1 MNHWYQMRRLR
12 GAVILI
18 TIGALAL
25 LDQWHIMRFEVSW
38 PLILIVLGLMKIAE
52 RAAWSADVREQQ
64 GAGTYIPGAGYV
76 APNPGTPSYWSAS
89 SPSMGADQ
97 PPVQPHP
104 PAPDDAGRHED
115 PDREGR

>member
-52 RAAWSADVREQQ
+52 RAAWSADVRRHQEEQ
-64 GAGTYIPGAGYV
+64 GV
-76 APNPGTPSYWSAS
+76 
-89 SPSMGADQ
+89 
-97 PPVQPHP
+97 PVQPP
-104 PAPDDAGRHED
+104 NSSWLGGSPAPRSEAPFVQTTPPMPEEPGRE
-115 PDREGR
+115 EQ